1 LEEGIFL
8 LPALLLIAFFSGIE
22 IAFVSANKLRVEL
35 LKEKGKSNASIVSN
49 FNQNPA
55 RFIST
60 MLIGLNISLV
70 LFSSIMEGVLTPE
83 NFSFLPAHKGYLLM
97 IETVVTTFIVLIFG
111 ELIPKMLF
119 RINADRMLLL
129 FAYPTQLIYFLL
141 TPLTL
146 IFHKL
151 SQKVLKFFVGSDY
164 HEGRQEFTEEDL
176 EYLIKESAASEDKE
190 DNETDNLNSE
200 LFEKA
205 LYLKEVK
212 VKSCLVPRLEIEGIE
227 ADETIEELRKM
238 ILETKHSRILV
249 YEENIDKIIGYVHHF
264 DLLKQPKSIRSIIRA
279 VEVIPASMNA
289 QDLLVQFIKE
299 RKNIAWV
306 VDEYGGTAGIITLE
320 DIMEEI
326 FGEIEDEHDVEELIE
341 KKISDT
347 EFIFA
352 ARLEVDYL
360 NEEYNLDIP
369 EGEYETLSGFIVMNN
384 EDIPDQGE
392 TITIDRFEI
401 KILKASDKRIE
412 LVNVKVKE
420 EKD

>member
-1 LEEGIFL
+1 MEEGIFL

>member
-1 LEEGIFL
+1 
-8 LPALLLIAFFSGIE
+8 
-22 IAFVSANKLRVEL
+22 
-35 LKEKGKSNASIVSN
+35 
-49 FNQNPA
+49 
-55 RFIST
+55 
-60 MLIGLNISLV
+60 
-70 LFSSIMEGVLTPE
+70 
-83 NFSFLPAHKGYLLM
+83 
-97 IETVVTTFIVLIFG
+97 
-111 ELIPKMLF
+111 
-119 RINADRMLLL
+119 
-129 FAYPTQLIYFLL
+129 
-141 TPLTL
+141 
-146 IFHKL
+146 
-151 SQKVLKFFVGSDY
+151 VGSDY

-190 DNETDNLNSE
+190 EDETDNLNSE

>member
-1 LEEGIFL
+1 
-8 LPALLLIAFFSGIE
+8 
-22 IAFVSANKLRVEL
+22 L
-35 LKEKGKSNASIVSN
+35 LKEKGKSNANIVSN

>member
-1 LEEGIFL
+1 
-8 LPALLLIAFFSGIE
+8 
-22 IAFVSANKLRVEL
+22 
-35 LKEKGKSNASIVSN
+35 
-49 FNQNPA
+49 
-55 RFIST
+55 
-60 MLIGLNISLV
+60 
-70 LFSSIMEGVLTPE
+70 
-83 NFSFLPAHKGYLLM
+83 
-97 IETVVTTFIVLIFG
+97 
-111 ELIPKMLF
+111 
-119 RINADRMLLL
+119 
-129 FAYPTQLIYFLL
+129 
-141 TPLTL
+141 
-146 IFHKL
+146 
-151 SQKVLKFFVGSDY
+151 
-164 HEGRQEFTEEDL
+164 
-176 EYLIKESAASEDKE
+176 
-190 DNETDNLNSE
+190 
-200 LFEKA
+200 
-205 LYLKEVK
+205 
-212 VKSCLVPRLEIEGIE
+212 
-227 ADETIEELRKM
+227 
-238 ILETKHSRILV
+238 
-249 YEENIDKIIGYVHHF
+249 
-264 DLLKQPKSIRSIIRA
+264 
-279 VEVIPASMNA
+279 
-289 QDLLVQFIKE
+289 VQFIKE